1 MAIDFGD
8 KRFRSDFKPERD
20 RVLAAIRDCETLD
33 ADLTGTIASLKQN
46 MARTR
51 GAASL
56 VVRMTEQVISNRN
69 LRLSLIKELRALK
82 RDVIEREIKLAE
94 KTDDAQKGAGAS
106 GITAELLSRLQAI
119 ILVPG
124 GGAMTLEPP
133 NYAAPAEKNEEL
145 VEELDLPDEL
155 RVGDVVCDPNG
166 NLWVIGDEGAEET
179 GLRAAEVYPEPSDQQ
194 VPYAILED
202 GRTVLVVDIG

>member
-1 MAIDFGD
+1 MAVDFGD

-20 RVLAAIRDCETLD
+20 RVLSAIRDCEALD
-33 ADLTGTIASLKQN
+33 ADLTGTIASLKLN

-56 VVRMTEQVISNRN
+56 VVRMTEQVIANRN

-155 RVGDVVCDPNG
+155 RIGDVVCDPNG

>member
-1 MAIDFGD
+1 MAVDFGD

-20 RVLAAIRDCETLD
+20 RVLSAIRDCEALD

-56 VVRMTEQVISNRN
+56 VVRMTEQVIANRN

>member
-1 MAIDFGD
+1 MAVDFGD

-94 KTDDAQKGAGAS
+94 KTDDAQKGAGAT

-133 NYAAPAEKNEEL
+133 NYAAPAGKNEEPA
-145 VEELDLPDEL
+145 EELDLPDEL
-155 RVGDVVCDPNG
+155 RVGDVVCDPGG
-166 NLWVIGDEGAEET
+166 NLWVIGEEGAEET
-179 GLRAAEVYPEPSDQQ
+179 GLTAAEVYPEPSDQQ